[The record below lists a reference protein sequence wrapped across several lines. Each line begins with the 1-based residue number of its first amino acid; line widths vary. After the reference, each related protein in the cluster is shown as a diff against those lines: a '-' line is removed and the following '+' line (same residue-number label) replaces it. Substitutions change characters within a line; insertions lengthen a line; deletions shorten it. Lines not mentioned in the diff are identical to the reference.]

1 MRDLEL
7 KNVITI
13 GGKEYLISTIAT
25 PVRHTWFDGD
35 GKRIVYETMVF
46 EIVDS
51 EVMHDRPLFN
61 ERYHTAEEAI
71 AEHGAIIQSPEAFFM
86 R

>member
-7 KNVITI
+7 KNVITL
-13 GGKEYLISTIAT
+13 GGKRYLVSTIAT
-25 PVRHTWFDGD
+25 SVRHTWFDDD
-35 GKRIVYETMVF
+35 GRRIVYETMVF
-46 EIVDS
+46 EIIDN
-51 EVMHDRPLFN
+51 EVVYDRPYFN

-71 AEHGAIIQSPEAFFM
+71 AEHGAIVQSPEAYFI